1 MRAGG
6 VLGFLYFFL
15 LRVESRA
22 CGPSLWVWRAE
33 ALWLPARYLD
43 WRQFYTE
50 SIFHDIS
57 KELGHC
63 NLSYKIIMISG
74 TLIWIYVP

>member
-1 MRAGG
+1 
-6 VLGFLYFFL
+6 
-15 LRVESRA
+15 
-22 CGPSLWVWRAE
+22 
-33 ALWLPARYLD
+33 LD

-57 KELGHC
+57 KELGYC

-74 TLIWIYVP
+74 SLIWIYVP